1 MGAGAGPTGIAVSPD
16 AKSVYVAN
24 IDSDNVSQ
32 YDVGSGG
39 ALTPKSPAAVAA
51 ARGPFG
57 VAVNRDGGSVYVTNA
72 FSDAVSQYDIG
83 SGELLSPKSPPTVA
97 TGHGPRE
104 VAVSPVARVPTTKN
118 ECKDGGWRRFGFKNQ
133 GRCIAFVHRGPRH

>member
-1 MGAGAGPTGIAVSPD
+1 MSPD

-32 YDVGSGG
+32 YDVGSRG

-83 SGELLSPKSPPTVA
+83 GPVPRVTLYMSREGRSLPDAAALSSTEL
-97 TGHGPRE
+97 
-104 VAVSPVARVPTTKN
+104 
-118 ECKDGGWRRFGFKNQ
+118 RR
-133 GRCIAFVHRGPRH
+133 